1 MPRVTKE
8 QRAQLLE
15 FAQRFHELM
24 RQWEAAHPYD
34 TFKVDPKLS
43 RILALVPEYD
53 SGRVRKKAPVRGPAQ
68 APTIFTILELAE
80 RLGVPICALF
90 PAADHVAFGHPQI
103 DLVARMLRSALSIIA
118 PPAAT
123 RVSDFA
129 DAVPFE
135 TLQKPAYDFAAGVD
149 GIDGDFAPEPHDVFR
164 GISGIETQRLQVVR
178 VTSDSMSPLL
188 LTGDRVLIDTSRT
201 RPRESDVV
209 GVVSERHGR
218 LVGYWHVAEK
228 QCFLRKENRDYRT
241 VVLGTGDWRVVG
253 TITGFVDAPLRPQE
267 RLQRRSLGQ

>member
-15 FAQRFHELM
+15 LARRFHELM

-34 TFKVDPKLS
+34 TFKVGPTLS

-53 SGRVRKKAPVRGPAQ
+53 SGRVRKRAPVRGPAQ
-68 APTIFTILELAE
+68 APTIFTILEMAE

-103 DLVARMLRSALSIIA
+103 DLLARLLRSAFSIVSA
-118 PPAAT
+118 SAAL
-123 RVSDFA
+123 RASDFE

-135 TLQKPAYDFAAGVD
+135 TVQKPAYDFAAGAS

-164 GISGIETQRLQVVR
+164 GISRIEGQRLQVVR

-188 LTGDRVLIDTSRT
+188 LTGDRVLIDTSRV
-201 RPRESDVV
+201 RPRQNDVV
-209 GVVSERHGR
+209 GVVSEHHGR

-228 QCFLRKENRDYRT
+228 QYFLRKENRDYRT
-241 VVLGTGDWRVVG
+241 IALGTGDWRVVG

-267 RLQRRSLGQ
+267 RLQRRSLG

>member
-8 QRAQLLE
+8 QRAQLAE
-15 FAQRFHELM
+15 FARRFHDLM

-34 TFKVDPKLS
+34 TFKLDPKLS

-53 SGRVRKKAPVRGPAQ
+53 SGRIRKAAPVRGTAQ
-68 APTIFTILELAE
+68 APTIYTILELAA
-80 RLGVPICALF
+80 RLGVPVCALF
-90 PAADHVAFGHPQI
+90 PAADHVAFGHDQ
-103 DLVARMLRSALSIIA
+103 LALMARLLRGAMSIIS
-118 PPAAT
+118 PNST
-123 RVSDFA
+123 RASDFE

-135 TLQKPAYDFAAGVD
+135 TVQKPAYDFAAGLA

-164 GISGIETQRLQVVR
+164 GISGIEGQRLQVIR

-188 LTGDRVLIDTSRT
+188 LKGDRVLIDTSRT
-201 RPRESDVV
+201 RPKENDVV

-228 QCFLRKENRDYRT
+228 QFFLRKENRDYRT
-241 VVLGTGDWRVVG
+241 VALGNDDWRVVG
-253 TITGFVDAPLRPQE
+253 TITAFVDAPLRPQD
-267 RLQRRSLGQ
+267 RLLRR

>member
-8 QRAQLLE
+8 QRAQLLQ
-15 FAQRFHELM
+15 FARRFHELM
-24 RQWEAAHPYD
+24 RQWEAAHPHD
-34 TFKVDPKLS
+34 SVKVDPKLS

-53 SGRVRKKAPVRGPAQ
+53 SGRIRKAKPVRGAAE

-80 RLGVPICALF
+80 RLDVPLCALF
-90 PAADHVAFGHPQI
+90 PAKDHVGFSHPQVG
-103 DLVARMLRSALSIIA
+103 LTARLLRGALSIIDG
-118 PPAAT
+118 PAAP
-123 RVSDFA
+123 RAS
-129 DAVPFE
+129 
-135 TLQKPAYDFAAGVD
+135 DFAAGLA

-164 GISGIETQRLQVVR
+164 GISGIESQRLQVVR

-188 LTGDRVLIDTSRT
+188 LTGDRVVIDTSRT

-228 QCFLRKENRDYRT
+228 QCFLKKENRDYRT
-241 VVLGTGDWRVVG
+241 IALGGPGDWRVVG
-253 TITGFVDAPLRPQE
+253 TITGFVDAPLRPQD
-267 RLQRRSLGQ
+267 RLQRR

>member
-8 QRAQLLE
+8 QRAQLLQ
-15 FAQRFHELM
+15 FARHFHELM

-34 TFKVDPKLS
+34 TFKVGPKLS

-53 SGRVRKKAPVRGPAQ
+53 SGRARKAAPVRGPAQ

-80 RLGVPICALF
+80 RLGAPLCALF
-90 PAADHVAFGHPQI
+90 PATDHIAFTQSQLDRI
-103 DLVARMLRSALSIIA
+103 ASQLRGALSVLA
-118 PPAAT
+118 RPAAQGAND
-123 RVSDFA
+123 VD
-129 DAVPFE
+129 DGVPFE
-135 TLQKPAYDFAAGVD
+135 TVQKQAYDFAAGPS

-164 GISGIETQRLQVVR
+164 GIGGIESERLQVLR

-201 RPRESDVV
+201 RPREGDVV

-218 LVGYWHVAEK
+218 MVGYWHVAQK
-228 QCFLRKENRDYRT
+228 RCFLKKENRDHRT
-241 VVLGTGDWRVVG
+241 IALGAPQEWRVVG
-253 TITGFVDAPLRPQE
+253 TITSFVDALLRPQD
-267 RLQRRSLGQ
+267 RLLRR

>member
-15 FAQRFHELM
+15 FARRFHELM
-24 RQWEAAHPYD
+24 RQWEAAHPQKA
-34 TFKVDPKLS
+34 FKVDPKLS

-53 SGRVRKKAPVRGPAQ
+53 SGRVRKRAPVRGPAQ
-68 APTIFTILELAE
+68 APTIFTILELAA
-80 RLGVPICALF
+80 RLGAPVCALF
-90 PAADHVAFGHPQI
+90 PAADHVAFGHAQ
-103 DLVARMLRSALSIIA
+103 VALMARLLRSALSILSGPEGPSA
-118 PPAAT
+118 N
-123 RVSDFA
+123 DFD

-135 TLQKPAYDFAAGVD
+135 TVQKPAYDFAAGVD

-164 GISGIETQRLQVVR
+164 GIRGIEGQRLQVVR
-178 VTSDSMSPLL
+178 ITSDSMSPLL

-218 LVGYWHVAEK
+218 MVGYWHVAEK
-228 QCFLRKENRDYRT
+228 QCFLKKENRDYRT
-241 VVLGTGDWRVVG
+241 IALGSADGWRVVG
-253 TITGFVDAPLRPQE
+253 TITGFVDALLRPQQ
-267 RLQRRSLGQ
+267 RLQRR